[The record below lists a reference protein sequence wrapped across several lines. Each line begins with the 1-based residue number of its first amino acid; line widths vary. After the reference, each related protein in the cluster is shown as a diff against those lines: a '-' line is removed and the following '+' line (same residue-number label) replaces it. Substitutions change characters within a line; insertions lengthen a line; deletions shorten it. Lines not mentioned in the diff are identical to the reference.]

1 MTNDVELRLTADA
14 DGATR
19 GIAEVRKEYA
29 ELIKS
34 VQKPLKQ
41 VPVFRDLEVRL
52 EETGRRAR
60 SARERVRELGDEL
73 ARTDKPSKALTST
86 YRQAVTELG
95 RLERA
100 EATAKAQL
108 VDRRRELQAAGVDTS
123 NLVSEQHRLAA
134 EIESLTAAR
143 RAELELVRAR
153 GRLGVGRIEQEQ
165 RALVELRAQYRL
177 VSADSSL
184 SAKQRA
190 EAEAA
195 YRSGVGRTLD
205 RLRQLRA
212 ATAVPVS
219 KAEAASALLRE
230 AEAAEE
236 AARSLELLSARRSL
250 GVGQIREQQQ
260 ELLKLRQQ
268 YQLVQRDGALSARER
283 AEAETAYRRR
293 VSDTLERLR
302 ELRTATAKQAN
313 EEEREAQAQARRHL
327 EARQGIAQ
335 VAAAQR
341 QAALESRR
349 AGAERA
355 RDNLG
360 INQARAAQQEIA
372 NLRAQYDQLRRSGAL
387 STKELA
393 IAQRQ
398 LKQRIAETKAALR
411 GLSSGGG
418 GTEALSGVAGE
429 IPGLSRLPIGRLAG
443 GGPAGVAAA
452 IAAGTAAMA
461 AAAAQGSD
469 EVGRLDARLRLATRS
484 QDEFNAAQ
492 LELDRIA
499 DVTQGDVSDLV
510 GLYSRLQRPMR
521 EAGLDQKATLETIEA
536 VSLGLKIGG
545 SSVEESTSV
554 IQQFSQAMSRGV
566 LQGEEFAAVLEGSDR
581 LAGALAESLGVTIGQ
596 LREMSSNGELTAQQ
610 VTAALRKELPKLREE
625 MNSFAPEIG
634 AGFRRIFA
642 ETKRSWGRFAKESGA
657 TDAVAE
663 VLNDLAKSINGSHNL
678 IKKSDSAL
686 TKSLQRESASR
697 LEILKQEKANT
708 EQARKE
714 LLSDLEQTMA
724 QQRTLIA
731 RTNSELL
738 AAKKQQQ
745 SIAEEFKASTAE
757 FSGAAGSSGDASFG
771 DVVAAKASARQ
782 KVQLG
787 DRQGA
792 IDDARRGI
800 EILRQLRSAGE
811 NEFGFAGVARE
822 LEAIANQAARVDTET
837 AKAKDGLAKMEL
849 ENLSNQARF
858 LENITI
864 RFGLDAS
871 SVETVKQ
878 QMGDLAKGLSEQM
891 TIQVKVVPP
900 PEMGAPGVPTAGGVE
915 FPAFASGGIA
925 TGPGTGT
932 SDSIWA
938 KISNGEGILTARA
951 VQHYGAGLVHQLNRL
966 QVPRFATGGVMGE
979 RALPAIPMPSPS
991 LMTSANGKDLG
1002 TVIFELGGGRR
1013 IVTQA
1018 DPDNFQTALRFD
1030 SRKHGKGQ
1038 GGNR

>member
-60 SARERVRELGDEL
+60 STRERVRELGDEL

-86 YRQAVTELG
+86 YRKAVTELG

-100 EATAKAQL
+100 EVAAKAQL
-108 VDRRRELQAAGVDTS
+108 ADRRRELQAAGVDTS
-123 NLVSEQHRLAA
+123 NLVSEQRRLAA
-134 EIESLTAAR
+134 EIESLTTAR
-143 RAELELVRAR
+143 RAELEMARAR

-165 RALVELRAQYRL
+165 RALIELRSQYRL

-190 EAEAA
+190 EAESA
-195 YRSGVGRTLD
+195 YRSGVGRTLE

-212 ATAVPVS
+212 ATAAPVS
-219 KAEAASALLRE
+219 KAEAASALQRE

-236 AARSLELLSARRSL
+236 AARSLDLLSARRSL

-283 AEAETAYRRR
+283 AEAESAYRRR
-293 VSDTLERLR
+293 VSETLDRLR
-302 ELRTATAKQAN
+302 ELRTATAKQAS
-313 EEEREAQAQARRHL
+313 EEERETQAQVRRHAQAR
-327 EARQGIAQ
+327 QGLAQ

-341 QAALESRR
+341 QAALEARR
-349 AGAERA
+349 AGVERA

-372 NLRAQYDQLRRSGAL
+372 NLRAQYDQLRRSGNL

-398 LKQRIAETKAALR
+398 LKQRIAETKAALQ
-411 GLSSGGG
+411 GLSIGGAG
-418 GTEALSGVAGE
+418 AQAISGVAGE
-429 IPGLSRLPIGRLAG
+429 IPGLSRLPVGRLAG

-469 EVGRLDARLRLATRS
+469 EVGRLDSRLRLATQS
-484 QDEFNAAQ
+484 QGEFNAAQ

-536 VSLGLKIGG
+536 VSLGLKVGG
-545 SSVEESTSV
+545 SSVEESASV

-581 LAGALAESLGVTIGQ
+581 LAGALADSLGVTVGQ

-625 MNSFAPEIG
+625 MTSFAPEIG
-634 AGFRRIFA
+634 AGFRRIFS
-642 ETKRSWGRFAKESGA
+642 ETKRSWGRYAKESGA

-663 VLNDLAKSINGSHNL
+663 VLNEVAKSINGSHNL
-678 IKKSDSAL
+678 IKKADSAL
-686 TKSLQRESASR
+686 TDGMRKESAAR
-697 LEILKQEKANT
+697 AEILKQEKTNT
-708 EQARKE
+708 DQARKE
-714 LLSDLEQTMA
+714 LLSGL
-724 QQRTLIA
+724 QQSMSDQRRLLDKA
-731 RTNSELL
+731 ANDLL
-738 AAKKQQQ
+738 AARKRQEG
-745 SIAEEFKASTAE
+745 IAEEFKAASGE
-757 FSGAAGSSGDASFG
+757 FSAPSSSGAAVNFG
-771 DVVAAKASARQ
+771 AVTAAKVSARQ
-782 KVQLG
+782 KLQQG
-787 DRQGA
+787 DQQGA
-792 IDDARRGI
+792 INEARRAI
-800 EILRQLRSAGE
+800 ELLRQLRANGA
-811 NEFGFAGVARE
+811 NELGFAGVAKE
-822 LEAIANQAARVDTET
+822 LEAIANQAARVDAEA
-837 AKAKDGLAKMEL
+837 AKVKEGLAKMEL
-849 ENLSNQARF
+849 ENLSNQARV

-878 QMGDLAKGLSEQM
+878 QMADLAKGLSEQM
-891 TIQVKVVPP
+891 TIQVRVVPP
-900 PEMGAPGVPTAGGVE
+900 PEMGAPGVPTADGVSYPG
-915 FPAFASGGIA
+915 FA
-925 TGPGTGT
+925 TGGLVRGPGSGT

-938 KISNGEGILTARA
+938 RLSNGEGVLTARA
-951 VQHYGAGLVHQLNRL
+951 VQHYGAGLVHQINRL
-966 QVPRFATGGVMGE
+966 QLPGFAEGGVMGQ
-979 RALPAIPMPSPS
+979 RVLPSIPAFNPGQVGG
-991 LMTSANGKDLG
+991 AAGQADENLG
-1002 TVIFELGGGRR
+1002 TLYLSVGGKVVPVRATRTAAEELH
-1013 IVTQA
+1013 
-1018 DPDNFQTALRFD
+1018 NE
-1030 SRKHGKGQ
+1030 SRKHG
-1038 GGNR
+1038 RS